1 MDVTME
7 LEHAVGFRGIPGG
20 LHYHPNGKDF
30 VYAAGATVVICDLS
44 DPHAQSI
51 LVGHTADIS
60 CLALGSGGGLIAS
73 GQIGGDSPDAL
84 VWDFASRTE
93 LYRLSEHDHGIQAV
107 AFSNDDRL
115 LCTAG
120 AAEDG
125 KVLVW
130 DMSSGAI
137 VALLAA
143 GRARAA
149 CVAWGGMA
157 RDVKRRDTRGYQ
169 LATAGDQKIVLW
181 TLDPYT
187 GEMQGARVAVEGRG
201 ATLRDVTSLAFSDDR
216 ESLYC
221 TTTSGDVLP
230 CGVAQGAVRGSVP
243 VCRRG
248 THAVLST
255 PQGGIIVGGGDGTV
269 TVFDAQLRDVAQTT
283 LQGAVVALSFSPDR
297 LELLAGTDEGFVYR
311 MRVATLDALQL
322 SESPTGAV
330 RALAYAPGVSDKFAT
345 AAADGALRLWDASD
359 YTAVMAAVVKDAQEP
374 LCLALT
380 EDMVVS
386 GWRDGRLRA
395 HDADTGKALWLMD
408 NTHVEGVTA
417 LALSRNQRFAL
428 TGGQGGELRVWE
440 LRSRELVSHLKQ
452 HGQRVP
458 SVALFSDDAHAVS
471 VSRDR
476 SLICWDLRTEKQV
489 SHHSQRMGGINGVA
503 LSKDESLVLT
513 VGQEK
518 RLTQWDLR
526 AQAPVSV
533 TDLSRDM
540 SDEALGVAVSHNG
553 RFVATAGTAQVVKL
567 WDLASRRLLAEGR
580 GHSGSVTALS
590 FSADDRQLVSA
601 GLDGNVL
608 VWNVYE

>member
-1 MDVTME
+1 ME

-60 CLALGSGGGLIAS
+60 CLALGSGGDLIAS

-107 AFSNDDRL
+107 AFSDDDRL

-120 AAEDG
+120 VAEDG

-149 CVAWGGMA
+149 CVAWGGMV

-230 CGVAQGAVRGSVP
+230 
-243 VCRRG
+243 
-248 THAVLST
+248 
-255 PQGGIIVGGGDGTV
+255 
-269 TVFDAQLRDVAQTT
+269 
-283 LQGAVVALSFSPDR
+283 PDR

-311 MRVATLDALQL
+311 VRVATLDALQL
-322 SESPTGAV
+322 AESPTGAV

-518 RLTQWDLR
+518 RMTQWDLR